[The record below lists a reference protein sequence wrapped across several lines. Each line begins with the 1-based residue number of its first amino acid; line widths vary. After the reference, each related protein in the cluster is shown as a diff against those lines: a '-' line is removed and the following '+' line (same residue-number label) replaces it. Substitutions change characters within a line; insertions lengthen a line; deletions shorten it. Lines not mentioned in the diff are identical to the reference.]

1 MTKPKYEELVDIHI
15 PNFRRIQEILDTE
28 NDILVDLALMIK
40 KVYDIWLLETLWKY
54 INLELG
60 ICILKDK
67 EIDREKMQELVKS
80 FKK

>member
-1 MTKPKYEELVDIHI
+1 MTKPKYEELVDILI